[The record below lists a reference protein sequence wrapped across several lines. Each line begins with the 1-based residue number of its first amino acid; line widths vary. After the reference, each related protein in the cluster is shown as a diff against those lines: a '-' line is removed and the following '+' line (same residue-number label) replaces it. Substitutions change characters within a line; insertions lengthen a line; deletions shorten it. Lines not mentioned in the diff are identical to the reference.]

1 MALKN
6 NNVQQIDD
14 SLFILKNAEAVV
26 EFAHGVQPNDTVN
39 TTKSTST
46 RIKNKIAGYEIAP
59 WGIDNQKPSQM
70 MRLVSANHIKP
81 QLLQTERD
89 FLMGHRLGHFKEEI
103 VNGARKLIPVQVD
116 SEISDW
122 EEAVDLHSYWFKACS
137 NMVHFKNIVNYA
149 SLDARTKKVTAID
162 VIDCIEARKEIM
174 KSGRVNRVFTHPNW
188 LNPVQADIQDFPTYD
203 RTDPTAYP
211 SFIHWVQDHIPGQP
225 YYTYPAWWGTE
236 NWTQISNDIPA
247 FHVAGLKNGYNIKY
261 HIKVPFEYLLK
272 LTGNSEDPKTLV
284 EKKQLIA
291 SEMDNFLGGIKNK
304 DKAFI
309 TFSFKDAYGKEA
321 LGWEINPLDNNL
333 TDEAYIKLDDHA
345 NINQSSGHGVDP
357 SLAGIDT
364 GRGLGKSGKELQVTY
379 ETHIKL
385 RTPQPRELCTQ
396 FLNKVVMKI
405 NGWKDKGF
413 IYAVE
418 DIAFAQATTPT
429 TNNTNS

>member
-1 MALKN
+1 M
-6 NNVQQIDD
+6 
-14 SLFILKNAEAVV
+14 
-26 EFAHGVQPNDTVN
+26 
-39 TTKSTST
+39 
-46 RIKNKIAGYEIAP
+46 
-59 WGIDNQKPSQM
+59 
-70 MRLVSANHIKP
+70 
-81 QLLQTERD
+81 
-89 FLMGHRLGHFKEEI
+89 
-103 VNGARKLIPVQVD
+103 
-116 SEISDW
+116 
-122 EEAVDLHSYWFKACS
+122 
-137 NMVHFKNIVNYA
+137 
-149 SLDARTKKVTAID
+149 
-162 VIDCIEARKEIM
+162 
-174 KSGRVNRVFTHPNW
+174 
-188 LNPVQADIQDFPTYD
+188 
-203 RTDPTAYP
+203 
-211 SFIHWVQDHIPGQP
+211 
-225 YYTYPAWWGTE
+225 
-236 NWTQISNDIPA
+236 
-247 FHVAGLKNGYNIKY
+247 
-261 HIKVPFEYLLK
+261 PFEYLLK

-385 RTPQPRELCTQ
+385 RTPQPRELCLQ

-429 TNNTNS
+429 TNNSNS